1 MAHASP
7 LARLNVHLRP
17 FTLRKLLLA
26 IELCLVFFFSLRPA
40 TDPDYGW
47 HIANG
52 RHVLDGAT
60 LSGRDLYSWTA
71 DRLWVAHEWL
81 AELVMSLVHA
91 AAGPTGNSILAAA
104 IVTIAYA
111 LVARGLLQRR
121 TEWLSIL
128 VTLPICFGGALRAVA
143 VRPMVL
149 EIFFFSSFVF
159 LVELFLQ
166 HRLSRWK
173 LRVITVGGAIL
184 WANTHGS
191 FPLMTAVAGITSV
204 ELFLAAD
211 RRWRAMIEAAS
222 LSMLAFIVNPWT
234 VRIYGFAI
242 QSITSG
248 TTLANIEEWK
258 RPILSEWIAFPLL
271 LQFVLAALGF
281 AISLR
286 IAYGNR
292 QTGFSEQRTMTLV
305 GTLRG
310 LVFAFLA
317 LQSGRHVVLFGIAGA
332 PLIARGVTGLVRG
345 WRAQSAEWISD
356 SSSGSG
362 AESGKELVNAL
373 ALAAIVVCILLVG
386 WGVISPAA
394 QRKAM
399 DRNYP
404 TALLAKLESVSTPRD
419 RLFNEYR
426 WGGFLIA
433 NSTIPVF
440 IDGRSELYGDAQLD
454 RYASIIRLKPGWEQR
469 LDSLGITRVLM
480 PASSPLPIELSRRGW
495 QTAARD
501 SVGWLL
507 TRKR

>member
-1 MAHASP
+1 M
-7 LARLNVHLRP
+7 RP

-52 RHVLDGAT
+52 RHVLDGST

-71 DRLWVAHEWL
+71 DGLWVAHEWL

-111 LVARGLLQRR
+111 LVAMALIERKMD
-121 TEWLSIL
+121 WASIL
-128 VTLPICFGGALRAVA
+128 VTLPICFAGALRAVS
-143 VRPMVL
+143 VRPLVL
-149 EIFFFSSFVF
+149 EIVFFSSFIF
-159 LVELFLQ
+159 LTELFL
-166 HRLSRWK
+166 HNRLGRWQF
-173 LRVITVGGAIL
+173 RAITVGGAVL

-191 FPLMTAVAGITSV
+191 FPLMTAVAGITAV

-211 RRWRAMIEAAS
+211 QRWRTMIEAAV
-222 LSMLAFIVNPWT
+222 LSMAAFIVNPWT
-234 VRIYGFAI
+234 LRIYGFAV
-242 QSITSG
+242 QSLTSG
-248 TTLANIEEWK
+248 TTLANVEEWK
-258 RPILSEWIAFPLL
+258 RPVLSEWIAAPLL
-271 LQFVLAALGF
+271 LQLGIAALGL

-286 IAYGNR
+286 IAVSSRG
-292 QTGFSEQRTMTLV
+292 TGFSERRSMTFV

-310 LVFAFLA
+310 LTFAFLA
-317 LQSGRHVVLFGIAGA
+317 LQSGRHVVLLGIAAA
-332 PLIARGVTGLVRG
+332 PLIARGVSAVLRG
-345 WRAQSAEWISD
+345 SRRSSLEPTSDARFDSAA
-356 SSSGSG
+356 G
-362 AESGKELVNAL
+362 SGKEVVNAL
-373 ALAAIVVCILLVG
+373 ALASIIVCILVVG

-394 QRKAM
+394 QATAM
-399 DRNYP
+399 DRKYP
-404 TALLAKLESVSTPRD
+404 TALLRTLESISTPED

-426 WGGFLIA
+426 WGGYLIA
-433 NSTIPVF
+433 NSRIPVF

-469 LDSLGITRVLM
+469 LDSLGVTRVLM
-480 PASSPLPIELSRRGW
+480 PVSAPLSIELSRRGW
-495 QTAARD
+495 KTAARD

-507 TRKR
+507 TRKL

>member
-1 MAHASP
+1 MVHASP
-7 LARLNVHLRP
+7 VARLKLAVRP

-52 RHVLDGAT
+52 RHVLDGST

-71 DRLWVAHEWL
+71 DRIWVAHEWL

-91 AAGPTGNSILAAA
+91 GAGPTGNSILAAA

-111 LVARGLLQRR
+111 IVAMALLERKMD
-121 TEWLSIL
+121 WFSVLL
-128 VTLPICFGGALRAVA
+128 TLPICFAGALRAVA
-143 VRPMVL
+143 VRPLVL

-159 LVELFLQ
+159 LIELFLQ
-166 HRLSRWK
+166 HRLS
-173 LRVITVGGAIL
+173 LRQLRAITIGGAVV

-191 FPLMTAVAGITSV
+191 FPLMTAVAGITAI

-211 RRWRAMIEAAS
+211 RRWRTMIGLAG
-222 LSMLAFIVNPWT
+222 LSMLAFIANPWT
-234 VRIYGFAI
+234 VRIYGFAL

-248 TTLANIEEWK
+248 TTLANVEEWK
-258 RPILSEWIAFPLL
+258 RPVLSEWIAVPLL
-271 LQFVLAALGF
+271 LQFGLAALGF
-281 AISLR
+281 AMSLR
-286 IAYGNR
+286 IALSSR
-292 QTGFSEQRTMTLV
+292 RTGFSEQRSMTFV
-305 GTLRG
+305 GALRG
-310 LVFAFLA
+310 MVFAFLA

-332 PLIARGVTGLVRG
+332 SLVARGVTTVVRG
-345 WRAQSAEWISD
+345 FPAKSVLPMPDPHADSAT
-356 SSSGSG
+356 G
-362 AESGKELVNAL
+362 SGKELVNAI
-373 ALAAIVVCILLVG
+373 ALAAVVICILLVG

-394 QRKAM
+394 QKTAMERK
-399 DRNYP
+399 YP
-404 TALLAKLESVSTPRD
+404 TALVATLEKISTPGD

-433 NSTIPVF
+433 NSTVPVF
-440 IDGRSELYGDAQLD
+440 IDGRSELYGDEQLD
-454 RYASIIRLKPGWEQR
+454 RYASIIRMKPGWDQR
-469 LDSLGITRVLM
+469 LDSLRVTKVLM
-480 PASSPLPIELSRRGW
+480 PASAPLPMELSRRGW
-495 QTAARD
+495 HTAARD